1 MLIGTIVK
9 NYLKNYLI
17 QVVTASLFMPYSH
30 DLIVI
35 NDQRK
40 FQPIIEVQP
49 TVQKTV
55 PSVFKISKNGAVT
68 E

>member
-9 NYLKNYLI
+9 NYLNNYLI
-17 QVVTASLFMPYSH
+17 QVVTSSPSMPYH
-30 DLIVI
+30 DALIVI
-35 NDQRK
+35 NEQCK